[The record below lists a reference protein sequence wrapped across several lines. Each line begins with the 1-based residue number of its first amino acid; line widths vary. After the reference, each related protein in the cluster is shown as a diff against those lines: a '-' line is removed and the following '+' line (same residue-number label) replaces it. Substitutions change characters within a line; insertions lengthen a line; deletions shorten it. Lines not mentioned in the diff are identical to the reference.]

1 MNDGRRPNTRLRP
14 ACGAASTK
22 PIRPKQLDDAA
33 PRWLRAVGDQPG
45 VAGSP
50 DEPRAGTPISA
61 SPPRLFGRHAETTAL
76 DALLDQARAGIG
88 DALVLWGEPG
98 IGKTALVQHVHH
110 RAGEFVRLSHRAAR
124 AESELDFAGLHG
136 LLRPVSKHFES
147 LAAPQAAALRS
158 AAGSSSEPTNP
169 LVVGAAVL
177 SLLCRLADKRPVLV
191 TVDDG
196 QWLDDATARC
206 LGIVARRL
214 HPHPVVIVLA
224 DQHDPAARRWEGLPE
239 LRVDGLTDASARQLL
254 AAVAAPTDE
263 VAVADMVAKAGGNP
277 LALRESAGICESA
290 EDDEHRIR
298 GRTPIGPR
306 MRRAFRAALD
316 ALSAPAQLLIV
327 LAAAECDGDRRT
339 VQRAGRA
346 LGAHDAWD
354 EAIDT
359 GLLQVGDDQIEF
371 RHPIVRGAVYAGS
384 GAEIRRRVHRALAE
398 AMSDESPHHAWH
410 LAEVADDRDEQ
421 IATLLERTAAHSLLR
436 GATSAAAREL
446 RRAAELSSLP
456 IDVSKRLAD
465 AARAAWDA
473 GWPALS
479 ERLLDDAER
488 LAPGDHIARRSRGL
502 RGLLEIA
509 RGRPD
514 RAYHYLTI
522 DMDRVT
528 DPGTALE
535 LGTMALRASWSAARD
550 DLQAA
555 ALTRLLELD
564 VDGRAGWAALL
575 AWWRDTDRPAVPPT
589 SAIATDV
596 PDATVT
602 ARTAVSRLLPPTY
615 LGHAWGLDEP
625 MGEALRRRT
634 PDLRRRDERARLAV
648 VLAETA
654 VLENFAGNW
663 AAAESSAGEGLGL
676 AEQVGTDHIAAQCRN
691 SLGWLAAARG
701 EEDLVA
707 EAGARVLQGSLAQ
720 GVRSLTA
727 AAYWN
732 RGMASL
738 FQGRPEE
745 ALASLI
751 RLTEPGH
758 AAAHPTFALLA
769 SLDIAEAAV
778 YVGRHDLAEKRAREL
793 HTWARRTKASWAD
806 SAAQLIRALLG
817 GPHVESAFLA
827 ALDMPGAR
835 SHPLFYARA
844 QLFYGEWLRRG
855 RRRTTARARLGE
867 ARALFDGLG
876 AEPLRR
882 RAQRELE
889 LTGPPGSRRAPD
901 IAEFSRLTA
910 QEQRVARLAAEQ
922 LTNREIA
929 ARLRISH
936 RTVGH
941 HLGNVFAKLG
951 INERVQLRHTHA
963 GHER

>member
-359 GLLQVGDDQIEF
+359 GLLQVGTTRSNSATRSCAEPCM
-371 RHPIVRGAVYAGS
+371 RAVAPRYDVGCT
-384 GAEIRRRVHRALAE
+384 GHWPRRCRT
-398 AMSDESPHHAWH
+398 SPHTTPGTSP
-410 LAEVADDRDEQ
+410 RSP
-421 IATLLERTAAHSLLR
+421 TT
-436 GATSAAAREL
+436 ATSRS
-446 RRAAELSSLP
+446 RPCSNGPRPTPCFAEPPRL
-456 IDVSKRLAD
+456 RLASCGGPPNS
-465 AARAAWDA
+465 RPYPSTCRN
-473 GWPALS
+473 GSPMRR
-479 ERLLDDAER
+479 EP
-488 LAPGDHIARRSRGL
+488 PGTPGGRRSRN
-502 RGLLEIA
+502 
-509 RGRPD
+509 D
-514 RAYHYLTI
+514 CST
-522 DMDRVT
+522 
-528 DPGTALE
+528 
-535 LGTMALRASWSAARD
+535 
-550 DLQAA
+550 
-555 ALTRLLELD
+555 TRN
-564 VDGRAGWAALL
+564 GWP
-575 AWWRDTDRPAVPPT
+575 PATT
-589 SAIATDV
+589 S
-596 PDATVT
+596 P
-602 ARTAVSRLLPPTY
+602 
-615 LGHAWGLDEP
+615 
-625 MGEALRRRT
+625 
-634 PDLRRRDERARLAV
+634 
-648 VLAETA
+648 
-654 VLENFAGNW
+654 
-663 AAAESSAGEGLGL
+663 AAAE
-676 AEQVGTDHIAAQCRN
+676 VC
-691 SLGWLAAARG
+691 
-701 EEDLVA
+701 
-707 EAGARVLQGSLAQ
+707 
-720 GVRSLTA
+720 
-727 AAYWN
+727 
-732 RGMASL
+732 
-738 FQGRPEE
+738 
-745 ALASLI
+745 
-751 RLTEPGH
+751 
-758 AAAHPTFALLA
+758 
-769 SLDIAEAAV
+769 
-778 YVGRHDLAEKRAREL
+778 
-793 HTWARRTKASWAD
+793 AD
-806 SAAQLIRALLG
+806 SWR
-817 GPHVESAFLA
+817 S
-827 ALDMPGAR
+827 PGDDRIA
-835 SHPLFYARA
+835 P
-844 QLFYGEWLRRG
+844 
-855 RRRTTARARLGE
+855 TT
-867 ARALFDGLG
+867 
-876 AEPLRR
+876 
-882 RAQRELE
+882 
-889 LTGPPGSRRAPD
+889 
-901 IAEFSRLTA
+901 I
-910 QEQRVARLAAEQ
+910 
-922 LTNREIA
+922 
-929 ARLRISH
+929 
-936 RTVGH
+936 
-941 HLGNVFAKLG
+941 
-951 INERVQLRHTHA
+951 
-963 GHER
+963 